1 MVIRI
6 CVIRHSKS
14 GSNLLRERG
23 EGGQDLHDPGLT
35 ILGKKAAHEYSPKL
49 IRLLEKNGFDLS
61 STVIGASPLRRAQ
74 ETAHALFP
82 DTTIHIFG
90 ELNEHGHIPENIPRC
105 NTSTRK
111 GWNRFLQMLSK
122 TYSSDEKPLTVI
134 AVGHRTFFRK
144 EVLQPLGKDHPMNN
158 MDAAILEIDCSQ
170 SQSRSKPKTR
180 FIKHIPHGKTIRTAG
195 DRYIDRYKRKTRRY
209 SSMARRTQKGG
220 GNFPY
225 GYFHDGAQAMGRS
238 DSATGAGLGTTSDLW
253 AREPI
258 QQSGGSR
265 STCKCQRGGFPAS
278 IMGSFVQN
286 GMSLMPAAGYM
297 LYRSQKDSRG
307 NRNNRKTRNNRKSR
321 NNRKATRRNQ
331 TRKSEKR
338 ESRV

>member
-111 GWNRFLQMLSK
+111 GWNQFLQMLSK
-122 TYSSDEKPLTVI
+122 TYASDKEPLTVI

-158 MDAAILEIDCSQ
+158 MDAAILEIDCSR
-170 SQSRSKPKTR
+170 SRSRSKSKSR
-180 FIKHIPHGKTIRTAG
+180 FIKHIPHGNTIRTAG
-195 DRYIDRYKRKTRRY
+195 DRYIDRYKGSTEKTRPH

-220 GNFPY
+220 GNIPY
-225 GYFHDGAQAMGRS
+225 GAQTMGRS
-238 DSATGAGLGTTSDLW
+238 DVATGAGLGATSDMW

-258 QQSGGSR
+258 QQRGGSR

-286 GMSLMPAAGYM
+286 GMSLIPAAGYM

-307 NRNNRKTRNNRKSR
+307 NRKSQKTRKSQKSQTTKQ
-321 NNRKATRRNQ
+321 KATRRNQ
-331 TRKSEKR
+331 TRTIEKR